1 MMCGYWFNDQ
11 EDEETRKE
19 IIVKVNGLTKT
30 YPEAS
35 RYLNYM
41 RRIFKEGSVV
51 IIQELSLIKQR
62 LQSSKPGSKES
73 VSVSMDDLQK

>member
-1 MMCGYWFNDQ
+1 MCGYWVNHQ

-19 IIVKVNGLTKT
+19 IIVKVNELTKK

-62 LQSSKPGSKES
+62 LQNSKPGSKES